1 MVQFALNDIN
11 RKMKRIT
18 HYLEIYPE
26 YFEAVASGKKRFE
39 VRRKSRN
46 FNVGDILV
54 IKEYV
59 GTYTGREIKA
69 EVTYILD
76 SPNFC
81 KEDYVILSIQLI

>member
-1 MVQFALNDIN
+1 ME
-11 RKMKRIT
+11 RIT

-26 YFEAVASGKKRFE
+26 YFEAVASGEKRFE
-39 VRRKSRN
+39 VRRKSRG

-54 IKEYV
+54 LQENDGIK
-59 GTYTGREIKA
+59 TGREIKA

-76 SPNFC
+76 DEEFC

>member
-1 MVQFALNDIN
+1 
-11 RKMKRIT
+11 MKRKT
-18 HYLEIYPE
+18 HYLGIYPE
-26 YFEAVASGKKRFE
+26 FFEAVASGKKRFE
-39 VRRKSRN
+39 VRRKTRG
-46 FNVGDILV
+46 FNIGDILV

-76 SPNFC
+76 DEEFC

>member
-1 MVQFALNDIN
+1 M
-11 RKMKRIT
+11 IT

-26 YFEAVASGKKRFE
+26 YFEAVASGEKRFE
-39 VRRKSRN
+39 VRRKSRG
-46 FNVGDILV
+46 FNVCDILV
-54 IKEYV
+54 IKEYD

-76 SPNFC
+76 DEEFC